1 MNGFTR
7 ALLLFLSA
15 LLICFASAAA
25 SAADEPADGAPDEAA
40 ELSQFRIDNVL
51 TIRKEGEED
60 GVRIVTTT
68 LFGKGMVIDFIGDND
83 EVIVYNRKTKTFVLL
98 DPIHRIQT
106 ELTLSEI
113 DQFLENLRAVVAEKK
128 DAHSQFLLN
137 PRFEITRSDETGELS
152 FSSKWYE
159 YLVTTRSFD
168 DPDLSGVYFEFIDVY
183 TKLNLYLNPGNY
195 TPLVRMA
202 VNDLLAH
209 EKRFPTK
216 IRLTLY
222 PKGKTLFAK
231 PDIITSDHKI
241 IRRLSEEDLGR
252 IVRASHF
259 SEQFPKQTF
268 GNYYR
273 TAIQPQ

>member
-1 MNGFTR
+1 MKGLART
-7 ALLLFLSA
+7 LLLFLSA
-15 LLICFASAAA
+15 MLTLSVFAAA
-25 SAADEPADGAPDEAA
+25 LRAEEPADAQGDETAA
-40 ELSQFRIDNVL
+40 LSQFRIDNVL

-83 EVIVYNRKTKTFVLL
+83 EVIIYNRKTKTFILL
-98 DPIHRIQT
+98 DPIHRVQT
-106 ELTLSEI
+106 ELSLNEI
-113 DQFLENLRAVVAEKK
+113 DQFIDNLRTVISGQK
-128 DAHSQFLLN
+128 DPFSQFLSK
-137 PRFEITRSDETGELS
+137 PAFEVTRSDESGELS
-152 FSSKWYE
+152 FVSKWYE

-168 DPDLSGVYFEFIDVY
+168 DPELSEVYFEFIDVY

-195 TPLVRMA
+195 TPLARMA
-202 VNDLLAH
+202 VNELLAR
-209 EKRFPTK
+209 ERRFPAK

-259 SEQFPKQTF
+259 SEQFPKRTF
-268 GNYYR
+268 GNYYK
-273 TAIQPQ
+273 TAIQHQ